1 MLLRSLNS
9 DKLEEVILAILAD
22 FEGEKDETI
31 IETIFEKLKT
41 LQAQNSLQKKTV
53 IQLEVLSNLRDL
65 QTKIIEQLHTMSF
78 KYNIETDLRYK

>member
-65 QTKIIEQLHTMSF
+65 QTKIIEQLHTMAF